1 MEMLMSAFKT
11 MVKNP
16 VKESF
21 LLKKTIN
28 ILIIFFI
35 FHKSNIKI
43 LLKWLLKHFS
53 FIECS
58 HKNHHTNLENSCD
71 VWILAKYRRCK
82 RFDDS

>member
-1 MEMLMSAFKT
+1 MMQFRLFYNTFLVIKKMEMLTSAFKT

-35 FHKSNIKI
+35 SHKSNIKI
-43 LLKWLLKHFS
+43 LLKWIVKTF
-53 FIECS
+53 FF
-58 HKNHHTNLENSCD
+58 
-71 VWILAKYRRCK
+71 YRVQP
-82 RFDDS
+82 

>member
-1 MEMLMSAFKT
+1 MSAFKT

-35 FHKSNIKI
+35 SHKSNIKI
-43 LLKWLLKHFS
+43 LLK
-53 FIECS
+53 
-58 HKNHHTNLENSCD
+58 
-71 VWILAKYRRCK
+71 
-82 RFDDS
+82 